1 MSNLTTLTTD
11 AAVPAG
17 TVETDSA
24 VAQTNGVTELSPTDW
39 PHAIAVFAGHDNAFL
54 PGQPNMAMAVDT
66 TALTALPQPIQEAAK
81 AESGQALFAP
91 LGAVDDQNGQQERK
105 MPGSGGSA
113 DSTYVMR

>member
-11 AAVPAG
+11 AAVPVG

-39 PHAIAVFAGHDNAFL
+39 PHATAALAGNDNPCL
-54 PGQPNMAMAVDT
+54 PGQPNMALAMAADT
-66 TALTALPQPIQEAAK
+66 TAFPALPQPIQETAK
-81 AESGQALFAP
+81 SGQALVAP
-91 LGAVDDQNGQQERK
+91 LGAVDDQNGQPERK

>member
-24 VAQTNGVTELSPTDW
+24 VAQTNGVTELSPADW
-39 PHAIAVFAGHDNAFL
+39 PHAIAAFAGNDNAFL
-54 PGQPNMAMAVDT
+54 PGQPNMAMAIAVDT
-66 TALTALPQPIQEAAK
+66 TALTALPRPIQEAAK
-81 AESGQALFAP
+81 SGQALFAP
-91 LGAVDDQNGQQERK
+91 DDQNGQQERK